1 MIKHPTS
8 EQGVV
13 DRALSKSY
21 ITAQP
26 PGEQAKIE
34 QGIREILETAGGRV
48 WIDESAGTFEY
59 PYRTS
64 LYLMT
69 KKA

>member
-26 PGEQAKIE
+26 PEEQAKIE
-34 QGIREILETAGGRV
+34 QGIRDILKTASGRV
-48 WIDESAGTFEY
+48 WIDENAGTFEY